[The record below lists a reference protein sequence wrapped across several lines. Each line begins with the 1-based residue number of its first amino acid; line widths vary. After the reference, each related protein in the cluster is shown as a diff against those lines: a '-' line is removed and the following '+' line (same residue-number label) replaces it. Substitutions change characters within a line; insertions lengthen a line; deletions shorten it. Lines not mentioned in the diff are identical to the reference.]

1 VADFDPNAYAA
12 DEPAPPTT
20 AAPPAFD
27 PNAYAADEPEIP
39 NLGVL
44 PMPSRA
50 AHRAALEAPPIDQDT
65 APGSYTLGGPRLSAF
80 QAASSGVNGDQA
92 AQTLKLAK
100 LTGIAPE
107 TVARNVDSLQ
117 RMADQREFA
126 ARAEQAPSLADY
138 AGQSP
143 IHAALVKDDVGPL
156 EALEQGL
163 LDVGYQVAA
172 SKEMTFPSTETEQ
185 NLLSAEMETSR
196 YEKRPSNLITR
207 GIRDIPTLATFYL
220 AGAGGKLIGGTP
232 GELTAQAGAMFLL
245 NRGTLYR
252 QIMQQMP
259 YPETDEQGII
269 GQGAYDP
276 VEYEARA
283 RAYATVGAGAGAVLS
298 VGISHAVGMALPG
311 VVTRANVLSNRIIA
325 RAFTDPATREIV
337 ANLIG
342 KVVEKEGVKT
352 VTGAA
357 GWGGHTLA
365 GALAMAVP
373 AVVDDATVQKALKGE
388 IDPGKA
394 AVAGW
399 EAFKNALVAAGTL
412 SALPHVVPTVRA
424 AGRAALAPFD
434 AARLDH
440 NVEQIQAAKLT
451 TRHPEEA
458 EKLVGRMT
466 DKSDADTVFVSP
478 EAMADPK
485 LAAKVADAAGP
496 HAMGDAQVTGGDVAI
511 PAEKYLVRLSGDH
524 AALRENVK
532 TLEDGAT
539 SREAA
544 EIPTP
549 DTLTSLLAQRSWI
562 LQTEV
567 DTPERLA
574 KVSALEDRMRG
585 VASRGPGRAG
595 GGRIAT
601 EEEMKQAAADYAQ
614 MKPPGQEAPPAGEPA
629 AAPPPPD
636 YEVPPEPK
644 VTVDDEAMAREHIEG
659 KTIGE
664 IRPSYYETQARR
676 AGERIVKLAT
686 GPDPEHER
694 ILTKYAEAMD
704 VSLDSLRNAVQG
716 TFGADTLPAARRKL
730 RTAETEANRLE
741 AGRLETLK
749 KLEGEHAMNVAN
761 RQADIQQAVTHQ
773 KNGKLFAEVAR
784 NIRNELDRTE
794 ARLLKKAGDAEFLAT
809 LAKAGPEYRD
819 AHDAIF
825 AALFTGPEPIPQR
838 GAIDPLVARLERDAL
853 PVSFD
858 VDHIHALLADP
869 VQWKD
874 LTPAEA
880 RNVADA
886 VDNIRA
892 AAREVNAIELADRRA
907 SIQDRTAE
915 LQKHFTDL
923 KRLPE
928 DFQPLP
934 PPSDAGKG
942 TIERAGEKM
951 GRIRGEFHQ
960 PREILRRMGS
970 VGREAWDDYLK
981 ARNYEAKLQGTVGDR
996 WIEATQNFPKEVAG
1010 KRLDGV
1016 KGVGSPVVADNLWVR
1031 QDLWTLAGWYGSE
1044 SGAQRLRAGLRVTD
1058 DQILTALSQLTKPE
1072 ATFIDSLHSLSDE
1085 TIWPL
1090 LRDHE
1095 VKKSGASA
1103 PKIEAR
1109 PFTVTLSDGETHT
1122 FRGGYW
1128 PGKDA
1133 EPKPRGKEGDVSSY
1147 WGGLRDGFPS
1157 TAKSFTEKRVERATY
1172 RPDLN
1177 WSNYTSHVSA
1187 VLRYLA
1193 FDDWVRNFGRLLRDD
1208 QFRKVAENGL
1218 GTPGAQDVREL
1229 DKFVQIAARGRMEA
1243 PKMGATEVGRLIGG
1257 GLRSRVATAAFQMKL
1272 PIVLGQ
1278 LSHLAAT
1285 PFATEIGPLDM
1296 VQGSANALRPEKWN
1310 EYHAESQQLPYR
1322 WDGYGSKMREMM
1334 ADLGPQQ
1341 RGEARKTLD
1350 AVGHAGYHM
1359 MDGYL
1364 SASIYGAG
1372 KIEAESRGLTGA
1384 EAVKFA
1390 DDKVATM
1397 MPPINLAEQ
1406 SSIAR
1411 DRGLIG
1417 SLLLVR
1423 NFPNQLYNIGAQMS
1437 WNGRNRILAMDPGW
1451 QRMLKWL
1458 GVTATGA
1465 ASFVGMM
1472 WGVHILG
1479 RFIMGHGRQEDE
1491 STPQW
1496 VARGALAAPFY
1507 ETPLVSDLAEI
1518 GAHWAVSHKT
1528 LAQIA
1533 MHGNA
1538 DIQSAPMLAEFQTI
1552 IRTLGEA
1559 SDPGKGSER
1568 RVFAG
1573 LKLAANIFN
1582 IGDYPL
1588 KPIQYG
1594 YDLSTGKARPR
1605 GPFDIAGGFLYGQRP
1620 HQSRN
1625 PFTAAQDV
1633 ASGRFR

>member
-1 VADFDPNAYAA
+1 MAENLPADVVPDEPLPEGVVADAPLPQDVVP
-12 DEPAPPTT
+12 DEPA
-20 AAPPAFD
+20 
-27 PNAYAADEPEIP
+27 IP
-39 NLGVL
+39 NLGVM

-50 AHRAALEAPPIDQDT
+50 AHRAALEAPPTDLAT
-65 APGSYTLGGPRLSAF
+65 APGARTLGGPEFTAF
-80 QAASSGVNGDQA
+80 QATHSGVNGDQA
-92 AQTLKLAK
+92 AQALKLAK
-100 LTGIAPE
+100 VTGYSPE
-107 TVARNVDSLQ
+107 FTARNVDPLQ
-117 RMADQREFA
+117 KMADQRDVA
-126 ARAEQAPSLADY
+126 ARMEQAPSLANY
-138 AGQSP
+138 AAQSP
-143 IHAALVKDDVGPL
+143 VHAALVKDDVGPL

-163 LDVGYQVAA
+163 LDVGYAAAA
-172 SKEMTFPSTETEQ
+172 SKEMTFPSDETEQ
-185 NLLSAEMETSR
+185 NLLGAEGETSR
-196 YEKRPSNLITR
+196 YEKRPNNLITR
-207 GIRDIPTLATFYL
+207 GIRDIPTLATYYL
-220 AGAGGKLIGGTP
+220 VGAAGKLVGKQG

-283 RAYATVGAGAGAVLS
+283 RTYATVGAGAGAVLS
-298 VGISHAVGMALPG
+298 VAASHAVGMALPG
-311 VVTRANVLSNRIIA
+311 IATRANVVSNRIIA

-342 KVVEKEGVKT
+342 KTVETEGGKA
-352 VTGAA
+352 VTGLA

-365 GALAMAVP
+365 GVFAMAIP
-373 AVVDDATVQKALKGE
+373 AVADDVTVQKALKGE

-394 AVAGW
+394 AAAGW
-399 EAFKNALVAAGTL
+399 EAFKNALLPAATL
-412 SALPHVVPTVRA
+412 SALPHAVPMVRDV
-424 AGRAALAPFD
+424 GRAALAPFD

-496 HAMGDAQVTGGDVAI
+496 HAMGDAQVTGGDVAV
-511 PAEKYLVRLSGDH
+511 PAEKYLVRLGGDH

-539 SREAA
+539 PREAA

-549 DTLTSLLAQRSWI
+549 DTLTSLMAQRSWI
-562 LQTEV
+562 LQTEPTV
-567 DTPERLA
+567 TPQRTA
-574 KVSALEDRMRG
+574 KLTDIETRMRAVSARG
-585 VASRGPGRAG
+585 VGSGGAGRV
-595 GGRIAT
+595 AT
-601 EEEMKQAAADYAQ
+601 EAEMKQAAADYAQ
-614 MKPPGQEAPPAGEPA
+614 MKPPGAEPAAGEPA
-629 AAPPPPD
+629 AAPAPA
-636 YEVPPEPK
+636 YEVPPAPK
-644 VTVDDEAMAREHIEG
+644 VTSDDEAMAREHIEG
-659 KTIGE
+659 KTVGE

-676 AGERIVKLAT
+676 AGERALKLAT
-686 GPDPEHER
+686 GPDKEADRIHE
-694 ILTKYAEAMD
+694 KYAEALG

-716 TFGADTLPAARRKL
+716 TFSADTLPAARRKL

-741 AGRLETLK
+741 AGRLQTLK
-749 KLEGEHAMNVAN
+749 DLEEQHAANVAM
-761 RQADIQQAVTHQ
+761 RQGQIQAAVVQQ
-773 KNGKLFAEVAR
+773 KNGKLFAEVAHD
-784 NIRNELDRTE
+784 IRNELDRTE
-794 ARLLKKAGDAEFLAT
+794 AKLLKKAGDSDFLAT
-809 LAKAGPEYRD
+809 LQRAGPEYRD

-825 AALFTGPEPIPQR
+825 SAVFAGPEAPPQR
-838 GAIDPLVARLERDAL
+838 GAIDPLLARLERDAL
-853 PVSFD
+853 PISFD
-858 VDHIHALLADP
+858 PDHIRALLADP
-869 VQWKD
+869 LQWKD

-886 VDNIRA
+886 VDNIRTA
-892 AAREVNAIELADRRA
+892 ASEVNAIELADRRA
-907 SIQDRTAE
+907 SLQDRTDE
-915 LQKHFTDL
+915 LLRHFQGL
-923 KRLPE
+923 RRLPE

-942 TIERAGEKM
+942 ALERAGEKL
-951 GRIRGEFHQ
+951 GRIRAEFHQ
-960 PREILRRMGS
+960 AREILRRMGT
-970 VGREAWDDYLK
+970 VGREVWDGYLK
-981 ARNYEAKLQGTVGDR
+981 ARNYEAKLQGEVGDR
-996 WIEATQNFPKEVAG
+996 FAEAKENVPREVKG
-1010 KRLDGV
+1010 KRFDGV

-1031 QDLWTLAGWYGSE
+1031 QDLWTLAGWFGSE
-1044 SGAQRLRAGLRVTD
+1044 SGAQRLRAGLRITD
-1058 DQILTALSQLTKPE
+1058 DQILGALSQLTKPE
-1072 ATFIDSLHSLSDE
+1072 ATFIDSLHALSDE

-1090 LRDHE
+1090 IRDHE
-1095 VKKSGASA
+1095 VARSGASA

-1109 PFTVTLSDGETHT
+1109 PFTLTLADGETHT

-1133 EPKPRGKEGDVSSY
+1133 DPRPRGAEGDVSSY
-1147 WGGLRDGFPS
+1147 WGGLRNGFPA
-1157 TAKSFTEKRVERATY
+1157 TAKSFTVERVERASY

-1177 WSNYTSHVSA
+1177 WSSYTGHVSA

-1193 FDDWVRNFGRLLRDD
+1193 YDDWVRNVGRLLHDD
-1208 QFRKVAENGL
+1208 QFRKVAAAGL
-1218 GTPGAQDVREL
+1218 GGPGPQDVLEL

-1257 GLRSRVATAAFQMKL
+1257 ALRSRVATAAFQFKL
-1272 PIVLGQ
+1272 PIIAGQ

-1285 PFATEIGPLDM
+1285 PFATEIGPVDM

-1322 WDGYGSKMREMM
+1322 WNGYGSKMREMM
-1334 ADLGPQQ
+1334 ADVGPLQ

-1350 AVGHAGYHM
+1350 AAGHAGYHM

-1364 SASIYGAG
+1364 SAAIYGAG
-1372 KIEAESRGLTGA
+1372 KAEAQSRGLTGP

-1397 MPPINLAEQ
+1397 MPPLNLAEQ
-1406 SSIAR
+1406 SSVAR

-1423 NFPNQLYNIGAQMS
+1423 NFPNQLYNIGAQMA
-1437 WNGRNRILAMDPGW
+1437 WNGRNRILAADPGW
-1451 QRMLKWL
+1451 RGLATAA
-1458 GVTATGA
+1458 GVATTGA
-1465 ASFVGMM
+1465 ASYLGMM

-1496 VARGALAAPFY
+1496 IARGALAAPFY
-1507 ETPLVSDLAEI
+1507 DVPIAADLAEI
-1518 GAHWAVSHKT
+1518 GAHWAVSHKS

-1533 MHGNA
+1533 MHGGA
-1538 DIQSAPMLAEFQTI
+1538 DIQSAPMLAEFQTV
-1552 IRTLGEA
+1552 IRELGEV
-1559 SDPGKGSER
+1559 SNPGKSSEQ
-1568 RVFAG
+1568 RVVAG

-1588 KPIQYG
+1588 KPAQYG
-1594 YDLSTGKARPR
+1594 YDLSTGKVRPR

-1620 HQSRN
+1620 KQARN
-1625 PFTAAQDV
+1625 PFTAAQDLV
-1633 ASGRFR
+1633 SGRFR